1 MIKKYLFLIF
11 TLSLGIISGCKKSTS
26 STQGVSVLTQHN
38 NNTRSGW
45 NNHETLLTTSNVN
58 VNQFG
63 KQFSLPVDDQIFAQP
78 LVVGH
83 LHIDNGVHNVVYIAT
98 VNNTVY
104 AYDGD
109 TGRMYWKKNFTQ
121 PGMRPF
127 KNTDMTGACGGH
139 YEDFTGNIGIVGTPV
154 IDKAS
159 NTIYFVTRSTTG
171 STFVQHLHAVNIVNG
186 HEKSGSPV
194 KISATYKGT
203 GAGSQGNTI
212 TFNAQHENQRQGL
225 TLVNGMVYMTFS
237 SYCDWGP
244 FHGWILGYDATTLN
258 QQIVYNDTPNG
269 YDGGLWESGMGMA
282 ADAQGNLYDVAG
294 NGTVG
299 VNGNPTSMDNRG
311 ESAVKLSQS
320 GSSLKV
326 NSYFTPYSYKELN
339 QKDLDYGSLGALL
352 IPNSNDFLTGGK
364 DGNLYLL
371 NKNQMGGYQSSSNN
385 IRETIAIDSSAY
397 LHSQPAYFKGKS
409 KGYVYIW
416 SENANLSAYSYDS
429 TSERLNKNP
438 ITSTVKGPTGYNGAV
453 LSVSSNGSKNNTG
466 ILWASYA
473 WNCNANHKVCPGILR
488 AFDAS
493 DITKQLWNNHQNY
506 SRDGAGNYAK
516 FSAPTVADGHV
527 YLPTFS
533 DKVVVYGLL
542 K

>member
-26 STQGVSVLTQHN
+26 SPQGVSVLTQHN

-63 KQFSLPVDDQIFAQP
+63 KQFTLPVDDQVFAQP

-98 VNNTVY
+98 VNNTIY

-121 PGMRPF
+121 PGMRPP

-154 IDKAS
+154 IDRAS
-159 NTIYFVTRSTTG
+159 NTIYFVTRSTTD
-171 STFVQHLHAVNIVNG
+171 STFVQYLHAVNIVNG

-194 KISATYKGT
+194 KITATYKGT
-203 GAGSQGNTI
+203 GTGSHGNMI
-212 TFNAQHENQRQGL
+212 TFNAKHENQRQGL
-225 TLVNGMVYMTFS
+225 TLLNGVVYITYS
-237 SYCDWGP
+237 SHCDWGP
-244 FHGWILGYDATTLN
+244 YHGWILGYNAKTLK
-258 QQIVYNDTPNG
+258 QQIVYNDTPDGQN
-269 YDGGLWESGMGMA
+269 GGLWESGMGMA

-311 ESAVKLSQS
+311 ESALKFSPS

-326 NSYFTPYSYKELN
+326 DSYFTPSNYKELN
-339 QKDLDYGSLGALL
+339 KRDWDYGSLGALL
-352 IPNSNDFLTGGK
+352 IPHSNDFLTGGK

-371 NKNQMGGYQSSSNN
+371 NKNQMGGYQPSSNN
-385 IRETIAIDSSAY
+385 IREMIPIGPSAS
-397 LHSQPAYFKGKS
+397 LISQPAYFKGKS
-409 KGYVYIW
+409 KGYVYVW

-429 TSERLNKNP
+429 TSGRLNKNP
-438 ITSTVKGPTGYNGAV
+438 IISHAKGPVGQNGAV
-453 LSVSSNGSKNNTG
+453 LSVSSNGSKKDTG

-473 WNCNANHKVCPGILR
+473 WNCNAAHQVCPGILR

-493 DITKQLWNNHQNY
+493 DVTKQLWNNHQD
-506 SRDGAGNYAK
+506 SLRDEAGNYSK
-516 FSAPTVADGHV
+516 FSAPTVANGHV
-527 YLPTFS
+527 YLPTLS